1 MMAQSDVDK
10 LIRQTR
16 QYEFSDGLRDL
27 QMAMYFAVS
36 GVTLW
41 LILEPI
47 WMTLVANMVKMFGR
61 WAALVKMLPVILAPL
76 TVWGM
81 LRLMD
86 YLRQRWLWRESGMVK
101 SSFWLIPRRVNVLSV
116 VIFLG
121 GIAIGVGLRI
131 FGRVDDAFIL
141 RILWAATGWGF
152 GYALIGT
159 GHHIG
164 LPRYVWLGAVG
175 GIASTS
181 LLFLPFT
188 FGQTSLV
195 FGLFWSLMLIVSGA
209 VTLRRVLLS
218 IRGNH

>member
-1 MMAQSDVDK
+1 MIAQPDVDK
-10 LIRQTR
+10 LIRQTH

-27 QMAMYFAVS
+27 QMAVYFAVS

-41 LILEPI
+41 LILEPM

-61 WAALVKMLPVILAPL
+61 WAAWVKILPLILAPL
-76 TVWGM
+76 AMWGM

-101 SSFWLIPRRVNVLSV
+101 SSNWLVPRQVNVLSA
-116 VIFLG
+116 VILLG
-121 GIAIGVGLRI
+121 GIALGVGLRLL
-131 FGRVDDAFIL
+131 GRVDDVFIL
-141 RILWAATGWGF
+141 RMLWAATGWSF
-152 GYALIGT
+152 GYTLIGT

-175 GIASTS
+175 GIVSTGV
-181 LLFLPFT
+181 LFLPFT

-195 FGLFWSLMLIVSGA
+195 FGLLWSLMLIVSGA
-209 VTLRRVLLS
+209 VTLRRVFLS
-218 IRGNH
+218 IQGNY